1 MDNNDAS
8 DDFMKEIRKAELQD
22 EILADAF
29 YNSYRLLIKAISFDE
44 MIEDKY
50 RNDLDAVLA
59 FDPELGPALSELENM
74 IDFYIQEEDYEKCAN
89 LRDIMHIKFPQSISL
104 GQLCGAIITSLCPG
118 GGEFFRALSCRGS
131 VRLRL
136 CSRL

>member
-1 MDNNDAS
+1 MAIFIYGTANNTGKNFFTLEDRRNFFLRGYTGHDGSNYVDAWVIGYNEKGATWLAEK
-8 DDFMKEIRKAELQD
+8 DGTEKTKAELQE

-29 YNSYRLLIKAISFDE
+29 DNSYRLLIKAISFDE

-74 IDFYIQEEDYEKCAN
+74 IDFYIE
-89 LRDIMHIKFPQSISL
+89 
-104 GQLCGAIITSLCPG
+104 
-118 GGEFFRALSCRGS
+118 LS
-131 VRLRL
+131 
-136 CSRL
+136 

>member
-29 YNSYRLLIKAISFDE
+29 DNSYKLLIKAISFDE

-89 LRDIMHIKFPQSISL
+89 LRDIMHIKFPQSINL
-104 GQLCGAIITSLCPG
+104 GI
-118 GGEFFRALSCRGS
+118 ED
-131 VRLRL
+131 
-136 CSRL
+136 

>member
-8 DDFMKEIRKAELQD
+8 SEGFDPMDEIRKAEIQ
-22 EILADAF
+22 EYMLADAF
-29 YNSYRLLIKAISFDE
+29 NNSYKLLIKAISFDE

-74 IDFYIQEEDYEKCAN
+74 IDFYIAEEDYEKCAN
-89 LRDIMHIKFPQSISL
+89 LRDIMHTRFPQSINL
-104 GQLCGAIITSLCPG
+104 GI
-118 GGEFFRALSCRGS
+118 ED
-131 VRLRL
+131 
-136 CSRL
+136 

>member
-8 DDFMKEIRKAELQD
+8 DDFMKEIRKAELQG

-29 YNSYRLLIKAISFDE
+29 DNSYKLLIKAISFDE

-89 LRDIMHIKFPQSISL
+89 LRDIMHIKFPQSINL
-104 GQLCGAIITSLCPG
+104 GI
-118 GGEFFRALSCRGS
+118 ED
-131 VRLRL
+131 
-136 CSRL
+136 